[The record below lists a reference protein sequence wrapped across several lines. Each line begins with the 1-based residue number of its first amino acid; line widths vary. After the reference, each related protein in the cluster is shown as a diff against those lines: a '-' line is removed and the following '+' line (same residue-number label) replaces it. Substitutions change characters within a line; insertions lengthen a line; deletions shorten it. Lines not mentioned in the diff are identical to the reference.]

1 MSDTNPSTA
10 VTGGKPAGQSDTLS
24 DLLGGGAAGVGLVLV
39 LLPTALLVACVAWFD
54 RYKMVGLPVLAILGI
69 MILLG
74 TLALVAMLF
83 KRLDLSD
90 PLQPLALPQGSMR
103 AAISLSLIVLFAII
117 SITLYLSIS
126 NSGEPYT
133 IGGLR
138 EGERTAL
145 VSATPSRVV
154 QSYEERCATAAPPPD
169 SAPAPAGSPPAAVPT
184 PVTRAP
190 ATATACA
197 PGDRRFAVVLRAA
210 PSSEAVDIA
219 KQLLV
224 LVGTLMTS
232 VTSFYFAAR
241 AGAEPSKTATADP
254 AAGKSAGG
262 GGTTGTTGKTGAMGV
277 TGAAG
282 AAGVTGAAGAGGV
295 TGATGGTTT

>member
-1 MSDTNPSTA
+1 M
-10 VTGGKPAGQSDTLS
+10 
-24 DLLGGGAAGVGLVLV
+24 GLVLV
-39 LLPTALLVACVAWFD
+39 LLPIAMLVACVAWFD
-54 RYKMVGLPVLAILGI
+54 QYKMVGLPVLAILGI

-74 TLALVAMLF
+74 TLAMVAMLF

-90 PLQPLALPQGSMR
+90 PRQPLALPPGSMR
-103 AAISLSLIVLFAII
+103 AAIALSLIVLFAII

-126 NSGEPYT
+126 SSGEPYT

-154 QSYEERCATAAPPPD
+154 QSYEERCATAATPPD
-169 SAPAPAGSPPAAVPT
+169 SAAAPAVSPPAAVPT
-184 PVTRAP
+184 PAARTPVTA
-190 ATATACA
+190 AACA

-232 VTSFYFAAR
+232 ITSFYFAAR
-241 AGAEPSKTATADP
+241 AGAEPSKTAKPDP
-254 AAGKSAGG
+254 AAVASKGQQRQVAGDNAAEGTGNAGAGAVGKSAGG
-262 GGTTGTTGKTGAMGV
+262 AGT
-277 TGAAG
+277 AG
-282 AAGVTGAAGAGGV
+282 AAG
-295 TGATGGTTT
+295 GTTTT